1 MKKLSVRLLGIAL
14 VVVALAPSVARADQ
28 FRTWTVCGG
37 NAFAT
42 CASVEV
48 SVSASNHVTMRVW
61 NLSGF
66 YAPLLGFQGTYAN
79 TVFTG
84 IGFENVGSAA
94 GVLGTLTMSGPKRDA
109 DAASWVLKNSTEIG
123 GGVNLDMVTT
133 VPVGSSVDDGIASQ
147 CASSLPGGTNTLWWN
162 PCALPAGASDPGW
175 IVLQFDITGTWDLAN
190 SYLLVKGQ
198 SNLGSTECITGGANA
213 NCSVVPEPVTMTLL
227 GTGLAGLG
235 GLMGLRRRRRGNQV
249 VDG

>member
-1 MKKLSVRLLGIAL
+1 MTRKLVKVVGLAL
-14 VVVALAPSVARADQ
+14 VAGGLVPSVARADQ

-48 SVSASNHVTMRVW
+48 TVNAANHVTMRVW

-66 YAPLLGFQGTYAN
+66 YGSYAN

-84 IGFENVGSAA
+84 IGFENVGSAV
-94 GVLGTLTMSGPKRDA
+94 GVLNSLSMTGPKRDA
-109 DAASWVLKNSTEIG
+109 SAQPWALKNNTQIG

-133 VPVGSSVDDGIASQ
+133 VPQGSSVNNGIASQ

-162 PCALPAGASDPGW
+162 PCATPAGASDPGW
-175 IVLQFDITGTWDLAN
+175 IVLEFDITGTWDLAN

-198 SNLGSTECITGGANA
+198 SGLGSTECITGGANA
-213 NCSVVPEPVTMTLL
+213 NCSVVPEPLSMTLL
-227 GTGLAGLG
+227 ATGLAGMSG
-235 GLMGLRRRRRGNQV
+235 IAALRRRRRGNDV
-249 VDG
+249 VNG